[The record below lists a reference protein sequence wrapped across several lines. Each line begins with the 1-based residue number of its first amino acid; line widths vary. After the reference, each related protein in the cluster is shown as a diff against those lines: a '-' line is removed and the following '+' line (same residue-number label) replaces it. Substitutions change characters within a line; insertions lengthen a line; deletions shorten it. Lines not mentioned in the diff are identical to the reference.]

1 MIEEDLVLS
10 ISWCVSF
17 DKPPSS
23 CWSKSGTDAPHDA
36 VAAVVHSPCIAVH
49 GLKVFFLKE
58 DGTFLKVGL
67 FYNTRKDLAFQYY
80 RNLIIDFLIGDFLN
94 PGHILVS
101 LLRNLLSSRLYDEL
115 YSKP

>member
-1 MIEEDLVLS
+1 MEL
-10 ISWCVSF
+10 
-17 DKPPSS
+17 
-23 CWSKSGTDAPHDA
+23 
-36 VAAVVHSPCIAVH
+36 
-49 GLKVFFLKE
+49 
-58 DGTFLKVGL
+58 FLKVGL
-67 FYNTRKDLAFQYY
+67 FSNTRKDLAFQYY